1 MNQFEVP
8 KPVLD
13 VIQDTSLSREKQIE
27 AISLF
32 ATYTMDMSGGT
43 LGRPLITSEQA
54 DLLIEAV
61 KHDLFS
67 NPSKSIYSMSI
78 TCNRCGQTE
87 TYIEDSLD
95 PFDDQEE
102 PDGEAVI
109 AESRRYFN
117 TQHGWQFHPS
127 YGDLC
132 PACAKERGVI

>member
-43 LGRPLITSEQA
+43 LGRPLLTTEQA
-54 DLLIEAV
+54 DIIIEAIR
-61 KHDLFS
+61 HELFTH
-67 NPSKSIYSMSI
+67 PDRYLVSMEI

-87 TYIEDSLD
+87 THIGDCGPYDDGVDDS
-95 PFDDQEE
+95 
-102 PDGEAVI
+102 AVI
-109 AESRRYFN
+109 IKDARDYFKDN
-117 TQHGWQFHPS
+117 HDWRSHPS